1 MEQIE
6 TCIETCNI
14 MRKLLIC
21 CSPYTARGRQ
31 TGSPDPESKSVE
43 VIEAHPGSAVEKAI
57 ENTDTLR
64 RGVSGVI
71 CNAGVAAEVN
81 EGNKLGDGAGKSPA
95 PFLWFL
101 MSQAR

>member
-1 MEQIE
+1 MVKLSEGSRTKLYKVRIPVEQIE

-71 CNAGVAAEVN
+71 
-81 EGNKLGDGAGKSPA
+81 
-95 PFLWFL
+95 
-101 MSQAR
+101 